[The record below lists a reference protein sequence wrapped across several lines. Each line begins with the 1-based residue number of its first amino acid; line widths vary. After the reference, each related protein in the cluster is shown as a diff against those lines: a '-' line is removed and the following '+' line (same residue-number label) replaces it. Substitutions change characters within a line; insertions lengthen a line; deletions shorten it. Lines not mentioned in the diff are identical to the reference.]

1 MYIIRVD
8 YGNYHSTALLDRR
21 TERKAMRKQFALV
34 IPILVIMIGV
44 FAIISLD
51 SVKAQNMSTL
61 EINMTSGTN
70 STMDEN
76 TTSGN
81 MVTPTNITI
90 P

>member
-1 MYIIRVD
+1 
-8 YGNYHSTALLDRR
+8 
-21 TERKAMRKQFALV
+21 MRKQFALV
-34 IPILVIMIGV
+34 IPILVIMIGI

-51 SVKAQNMSTL
+51 SVKVQYMSTS

-70 STMDEN
+70 STMDGN

-81 MVTPTNITI
+81 MVSPTNITI

>member
-1 MYIIRVD
+1 
-8 YGNYHSTALLDRR
+8 
-21 TERKAMRKQFALV
+21 MRKQFALV
-34 IPILVIMIGV
+34 IPILVIMIGI